1 MNETTNEAVKEI
13 RGTDKEKDGDRIGT
27 MRLLRAID
35 SDKDNSEQTDNGI
48 GEYRNRLEEARL
60 TAFRTDRHLPP
71 PAGCQRDLS
80 HSSRN

>member
-1 MNETTNEAVKEI
+1 MNKTTNEAIKEI

-48 GEYRNRLEEARL
+48 GE
-60 TAFRTDRHLPP
+60 
-71 PAGCQRDLS
+71 
-80 HSSRN
+80 